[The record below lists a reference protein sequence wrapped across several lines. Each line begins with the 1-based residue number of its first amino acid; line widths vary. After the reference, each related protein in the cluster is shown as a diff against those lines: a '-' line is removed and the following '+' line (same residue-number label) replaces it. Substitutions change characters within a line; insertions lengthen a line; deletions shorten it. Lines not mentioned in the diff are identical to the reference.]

1 MLVSGL
7 AGVGLAPNLFAHL
20 RRQDTQ
26 KLCVLLVCAHF
37 RVCFCVFSKPVMSGR
52 HVVVSFARGSVWV
65 VSTRPAV
72 GVVDVSVVSFVVA
85 PS

>member
-1 MLVSGL
+1 
-7 AGVGLAPNLFAHL
+7 
-20 RRQDTQ
+20 
-26 KLCVLLVCAHF
+26 
-37 RVCFCVFSKPVMSGR
+37 MSGR
-52 HVVVSFARGSVWV
+52 PVVVSFARGSVWV